1 MSARQKGS
9 YDKDELSHRMLIVVF
24 LMGCMWNRL
33 EQQQCQRKE
42 NDRLYLCWMYV
53 TTNDLLSDTVTCLK
67 GWSEAFL
74 GRREVWALNE
84 GDLWLCLYVCGE
96 CASPSDEILADHW
109 SHHCLEYSFLF
120 RILIFMLTVCQF
132 VFKCMFTCL
141 SFEQTVKW
149 QGAVQRS
156 ETLGLFSST
165 CSAQQ
170 CDLCSSLPVRRKE
183 ASKERPSLE
192 VFQFGLE
199 WRPLQSPQANSQ
211 VWGGFRPLLPR
222 VHCSQAFLPPP
233 LCLFWLF
240 HLFPPVLLLARLWWQ
255 MTLWE

>member
-1 MSARQKGS
+1 MSL
-9 YDKDELSHRMLIVVF
+9 ELRWSVSVLV
-24 LMGCMWNRL
+24 CMWRVCITQWWNTCRPL
-33 EQQQCQRKE
+33 ISP
-42 NDRLYLCWMYV
+42 
-53 TTNDLLSDTVTCLK
+53 LLGIQLFVSHSDFH
-67 GWSEAFL
+67 A
-74 GRREVWALNE
+74 
-84 GDLWLCLYVCGE
+84 
-96 CASPSDEILADHW
+96 
-109 SHHCLEYSFLF
+109 YSL
-120 RILIFMLTVCQF
+120 F

-170 CDLCSSLPVRRKE
+170 CDLCSSLPVRKKE

-222 VHCSQAFLPPP
+222 VHCSQASLPPP